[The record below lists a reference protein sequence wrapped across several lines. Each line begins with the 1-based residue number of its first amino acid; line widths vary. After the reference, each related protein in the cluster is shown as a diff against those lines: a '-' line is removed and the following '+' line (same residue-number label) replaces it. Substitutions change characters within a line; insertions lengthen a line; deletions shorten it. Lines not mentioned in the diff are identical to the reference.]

1 MYYKQTIKVRPVCPG
16 STYSSVAWSTSACI
30 SGNGANKTIRWFAVQ
45 HRVVASII
53 FERVARG
60 WFGSISDDAEGNN
73 CNHFD
78 TRVSALPTAPM
89 TSSPPEPEPS
99 AVVTSAPDV
108 SDELI
113 PTMTETYKASYAG
126 ILGPG
131 TTLSWPA
138 GGTPTAIVRPFANAS
153 STSTATVESY
163 NPATGG
169 ARGRASSRVFG
180 LVFGGFVVFIMW

>member
-1 MYYKQTIKVRPVCPG
+1 M
-16 STYSSVAWSTSACI
+16 
-30 SGNGANKTIRWFAVQ
+30 
-45 HRVVASII
+45 

-60 WFGSISDDAEGNN
+60 WFGSISDDPEGNN

-89 TSSPPEPEPS
+89 TSSPSIPKPS
-99 AVVTSAPDV
+99 AVVDDV
-108 SDELI
+108 PEVDSEPI

-138 GGTPTAIVRPFANAS
+138 GGTPTVIMRPVANTS
-153 STSTATVESY
+153 STSTTVVESY
-163 NPATGG
+163 NPAAG
-169 ARGRASSRVFG
+169 AMRGSTLSRVFG
-180 LVFGGFVVFIMW
+180 LVLGGFVVLIMW